1 MGQSREREIV
11 RSFIAFSDSL
21 VADYDVLDLVT
32 QLVEDCARL
41 LDVAAAGLLL
51 ADARGV
57 LHLLAATSEEAHEL
71 EIFQLQREEG
81 PCLDCFTTGSAVSVA
96 DLATESARWPR
107 FVAAASESGFASV
120 HAIPM
125 RLREQVLGT
134 LGLFGATPGTL
145 NPDDL
150 NLAQALA
157 HVATIAILHQ
167 NTTTTTTTPGTLMP
181 RLHAAVASRGVL
193 EMAKGVLAEV
203 HGLDMDTA
211 FGRLRGYAR
220 EHDQHLSDV
229 ARTVVAGAP
238 DHREGLLADLASA
251 TMPTPQ
257 EPSR

>member
-167 NTTTTTTTPGTLMP
+167 NTTTTPGALMP